1 MGMVN
6 KMTVNKTLV
15 TELDLGRGLLA
26 QAISELTHGGKADTH
41 ALLEHV
47 YKHLLNAWTAVP
59 LELKQESTANCSLSK
74 ETLNR
79 LTKRSKEIF
88 KDGE

>member
-1 MGMVN
+1 
-6 KMTVNKTLV
+6 MTINKTLV

-47 YKHLLNAWTAVP
+47 YKHLLNAWAVVP
-59 LELKQESTANCSLSK
+59 PELKQESTSNCTLSK
-74 ETLNR
+74 ATLNR
-79 LTKRSKEIF
+79 FTKISKEIF